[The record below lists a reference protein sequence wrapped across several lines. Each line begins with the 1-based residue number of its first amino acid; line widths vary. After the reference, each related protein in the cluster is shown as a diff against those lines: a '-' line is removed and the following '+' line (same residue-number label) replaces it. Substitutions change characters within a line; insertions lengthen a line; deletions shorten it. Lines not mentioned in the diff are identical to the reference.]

1 MSFDDNVCVKYYNTS
16 KITNQKK
23 KTKFLTNLF
32 DTPQETH
39 TVYLYVAIHYHILN
53 TT

>member
-1 MSFDDNVCVKYYNTS
+1 MCEILQHFENHQPEEEEEY
-16 KITNQKK
+16 
-23 KTKFLTNLF
+23 LTNLF
-32 DTPQETH
+32 DKPRETH